1 MKNENTN
8 KSHPFDLENQFDKRL
23 KAYKKILQQQR
34 DFCKNVLIYIL
45 IIVMHLLLHLLTIL
59 GQNMERILA
68 RDLSKNT

>member
-34 DFCKNVLIYIL
+34 DFCKKHGLKTATYVPP
-45 IIVMHLLLHLLTIL
+45 
-59 GQNMERILA
+59 
-68 RDLSKNT
+68 SKKGDND

>member
-34 DFCKNVLIYIL
+34 AFCEKHGLKTATYVPPNKKDTNNENI
-45 IIVMHLLLHLLTIL
+45 
-59 GQNMERILA
+59 
-68 RDLSKNT
+68 D